1 MNLYSFRFSQATHDS
16 VIQILKH
23 SGKSP
28 TLLVQWRPIPNS
40 LKNSVSLIQ
49 LDSNRQENSHQQQN
63 GENSGSDSALE
74 SDISPRN
81 ETGNQRT
88 VNPEP
93 DQKDLLRH
101 LKEQVCQCLN

>member
-1 MNLYSFRFSQATHDS
+1 MIEL
-16 VIQILKH
+16 LKH

-28 TLLVQWRPIPNS
+28 VLLVQWRPVPNN
-40 LKNSVSLIQ
+40 LRNGVSPIRS
-49 LDSNRQENSHQQQN
+49 DEDASRRGRGQQN

-81 ETGNQRT
+81 ESGENQT

-93 DQKDLLRH
+93 DQNALLAH
-101 LKEQVCQCLN
+101 LKEQVNGLLFLNLFYR